1 MKFESIT
8 DSRVFLSMPNPWIIH
23 EFVVSGSV
31 TKKLVIDSITAALK
45 DNGLLGL
52 QIIMESQTGKA
63 FLLTNEYLP
72 APVSYYDEYQ
82 DIGCKRQAELLDQ
95 KHLVYADIFKVDS
108 KRKCIR
114 LYTHHVVCD
123 GKGGQIIV
131 NDFIKELNARIQ
143 DKKIDYIKN
152 SSPVKKYL
160 PYLKGGPDPDFVTKL
175 FIKYFNSAIA
185 TKRPEFSYDL
195 MLDLQK
201 KAFLTEG
208 FVINTIEFSEDQTST
223 IIKNAK
229 DKGVSVTAHLLNK
242 IAATYDFD
250 NVEVSVS
257 IDGRKYYDIPADS
270 GLSDINENT
279 NNFAT
284 GGKIIIDKK
293 KFADE
298 KSSLK
303 SITSQLKKITEPKN
317 ATKMVR
323 TFSRINFAP
332 VDIMD
337 KKYAQ
342 IPMTEEEKKIDKSIG
357 AVMGFTKIENGFD
370 FASFGRIEFTPSDAK
385 YSIESYRLVQNTASI
400 YPLKFGIATYKGKMS
415 IILTYKPSIL
425 DKKSAKKIVEKIKT
439 SVFE

>member
-1 MKFESIT
+1 
-8 DSRVFLSMPNPWIIH
+8 MPNPWIIH

-31 TKKLVIDSITAALK
+31 TKKLVIDSVTAALK

-52 QIIMESQTGKA
+52 QIIMESKTGKA

-72 APVSYYDEYQ
+72 APVSFYNEFQ
-82 DIGCKRQAELLDQ
+82 EIGSKRQTELIDGR
-95 KHLVYADIFKVDS
+95 HLVYADIFKLDS
-108 KRKCIR
+108 KRKCVR

-143 DKKIDYIKN
+143 DKKIDYTKN

-175 FIKYFNSAIA
+175 FVKYFNSAIA
-185 TKRPEFSYDL
+185 SKRPEFSYDF
-195 MLDLQK
+195 MLELQK
-201 KAFLTEG
+201 KAFQKEG
-208 FVINTIEFSEDQTST
+208 FIFNSIDFTEEETSS
-223 IIKNAK
+223 IIKKAK
-229 DKGVSVTAHLLNK
+229 EKNVSVTAHLLDK
-242 IAATYDFD
+242 IAKTYEYD
-250 NVEVSVS
+250 NVEVSLS

-284 GGKIIIDKK
+284 GGKILIDKK
-293 KFADE
+293 KFSDE
-298 KSSLK
+298 QASLK
-303 SITSQLKKITEPKN
+303 NITSQLKKITEPKN

-323 TFSRINFAP
+323 TFANMNFAP
-332 VDIMD
+332 IDIMD

-357 AVMGFTKIENGFD
+357 AVMGFTKIDNGFD
-370 FASFGRIEFTPSDAK
+370 FASFGKIEFIPTDAK
-385 YSIESYRLVQNTASI
+385 YSIESYRLVQNTASV
-400 YPLKFGIATYKGKMS
+400 YPLKFGITTYKGKMS
-415 IILTYKPSIL
+415 IILTYKPGLL
-425 DKKSAKKIVEKIKT
+425 DKKAAKKIVEKIKT
-439 SVFE
+439 FVFE